1 MTPQPDLFSADNDA
15 TANAKI
21 QLLMQLRSLGIRN
34 HAVLSALE
42 TVPRERF
49 VGRMF
54 EARAYENVTLPIAGG
69 QTLESPYFL
78 AKVLGAFNIRSR
90 DMVLD
95 VGTGSGYVAAVLSKL
110 ARRVFTLE
118 HHRELRDEA
127 QARLHTLHY
136 RNVVSLVGDGHKGW
150 KESAPY
156 DRIYVSAAMRAV
168 PTELLDQLTD
178 NGILIAPVGQVGQPI
193 RLLKITRDNWNYH
206 TETLGE
212 GEFDFMTLAK

>member
-1 MTPQPDLFSADNDA
+1 MSQPDLFAPADDA
-15 TANAKI
+15 IANAKI

-34 HAVLSALE
+34 HAVLSAIE

-49 VGRMF
+49 VARMF
-54 EARAYENVTLPIAGG
+54 ETRAYENTTLPIAGG

-78 AKVLGAFNIRSR
+78 AKVLEALNIRTR

-118 HHRELRDEA
+118 HHRELREEA

-150 KESAPY
+150 KDSAPY
-156 DRIYVSAAMRAV
+156 DRIFVSSALRAV
-168 PTELLDQLTD
+168 PSELLEQLTD
-178 NGILIAPVGQVGQPI
+178 NGILIAPVGQAGQPI
-193 RLLKITRDNWNYH
+193 RLLKIIRDNWHYT
-206 TETLGE
+206 TEMLGE
-212 GEFDFMTLAK
+212 GEFDMMTQGK